1 MKNNIIKKYICN
13 FSFQVFYVDFG
24 NTEVVHLSNLAKC
37 SKEQLKDPLRAVLFH
52 LANLTIK
59 KNSED
64 SYQMKSLLKIATGN
78 MVVLILDQILNV
90 EVVERRHNDDL
101 VVRLLDSQYSDIPK
115 NMVDMGVV
123 KEI

>member
-1 MKNNIIKKYICN
+1 MSINI

-24 NTEVVHLSNLAKC
+24 NTEVVTLNNLAKC

-52 LANLTIK
+52 LANLAIVT
-59 KNSED
+59 NSED
-64 SYQMKSLLKIATGN
+64 HNTSNSYQIKSHLKIATEN
-78 MVVLILDQILNV
+78 MVVMILDQILNV
-90 EVVERRHNDDL
+90 EVVERRLNDDL

-115 NMVDMGVV
+115 MLVDMGVV